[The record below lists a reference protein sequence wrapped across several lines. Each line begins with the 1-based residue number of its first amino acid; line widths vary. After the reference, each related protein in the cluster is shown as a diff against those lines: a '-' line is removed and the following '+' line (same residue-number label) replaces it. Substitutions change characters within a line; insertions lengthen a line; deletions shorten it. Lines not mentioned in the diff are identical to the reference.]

1 MFCQILYTKE
11 LHCRV
16 NFLLHFGLP
25 SNFILIG
32 EGLKKFDTCIV
43 MPANPLVLT
52 IIQGSRVTVVMVY
65 GRGGHECV
73 L

>member
-25 SNFILIG
+25 SNCILIG

-43 MPANPLVLT
+43 MPANPLVFNHHP
-52 IIQGSRVTVVMVY
+52 RVK
-65 GRGGHECV
+65 GHCGDGIW
-73 L
+73 